1 MILDFGSRAA
11 RGLPQPFPMFL
22 FSLSLFFESSGAV
35 GARMNNIQQVQCVNF
50 QKILNM
56 WFVFQNPENIMKAI
70 KYPYCRQPERA
81 LPLWVH
87 EFGFSCVSFSSQLHS
102 RRARLGLTLPRPM
115 LCDGAVWGQEQ
126 QLCCP
131 HQNLLCMGW
140 RQAAEP
146 ISIVPHAAG
155 RLIQGC
161 CANFP
166 TVLLSAQVPC

>member
-11 RGLPQPFPMFL
+11 RELQPFPTV
-22 FSLSLFFESSGAV
+22 LSSFVFWELGAV
-35 GARMNNIQQVQCVNF
+35 GAGMNNIQQVQCVNF
-50 QKILNM
+50 PKILNM
-56 WFVFQNPENIMKAI
+56 WFVFQNPANIMKAI

-102 RRARLGLTLPRPM
+102 RRARLGLTVPPST
-115 LCDGAVWGQEQ
+115 LCEGALWRQEQ

-131 HQNLLCMGW
+131 HQNLLWMGW

-146 ISIVPHAAG
+146 ISIVPRAAG
-155 RLIQGC
+155 RLTQGW

-166 TVLLSAQVPC
+166 TDLLRAQVPC